1 MKKPRMAFLLSS
13 FIVSLSLSSQAAM
26 TSLSS
31 EDAVLFDR
39 SYAFLKNIYSV
50 DARGRI
56 APRPG
61 IELFKMPTNDIY
73 STEYSVVI
81 PGVLSWQ
88 ERVKTT
94 DLTRHFENCVGF
106 EVSEEASVKELSAAE
121 ISRRFYSGFK
131 NINAYFNSAKIHGT
145 SLSLA
150 LAEGQSAVATEVIE
164 ATIES
169 VDRHQNEFYQKQME
183 AYQNKGKAALAK
195 TSDRVPYSITHTVI
209 YRETK
214 THKVVGVEYFESSL
228 ESTHALARTR
238 QRDSALLTQDQ
249 IPQGLVAYGRCTLP
263 IAKEQ

>member
-1 MKKPRMAFLLSS
+1 MKKPRIAFILSS
-13 FIVSLSLSSQAAM
+13 FIVSLSLSSQAAI
-26 TSLSS
+26 TSLNSQ
-31 EDAVLFDR
+31 DVALFDR
-39 SYAFLKNIYSV
+39 SYSFLKKIYSV

-56 APRPG
+56 ASSSG

-73 STEYSVVI
+73 STEYAAVI

-88 ERVKTT
+88 DRVKTT
-94 DLTRHFENCVGF
+94 AATRHFENCVGF
-106 EVSEEASVKELSAAE
+106 EISADGLVNELSAVE

-131 NINAYFNSAKIHGT
+131 NINAYFNSAKINDS
-145 SLSLA
+145 SLSFT
-150 LAEGQSAVATEVIE
+150 LAEGQSAVATEVVE

-169 VDRHQNEFYQKQME
+169 VDRHQDEYYQKQME
-183 AYQNKGKAALAK
+183 IYQSKGKGLLAK

-209 YRETK
+209 YREAK
-214 THKVVGVEYFESSL
+214 TQKVVGVEYFESSL

-249 IPQGLVAYGRCTLP
+249 MPQGLVAYGRCMLP